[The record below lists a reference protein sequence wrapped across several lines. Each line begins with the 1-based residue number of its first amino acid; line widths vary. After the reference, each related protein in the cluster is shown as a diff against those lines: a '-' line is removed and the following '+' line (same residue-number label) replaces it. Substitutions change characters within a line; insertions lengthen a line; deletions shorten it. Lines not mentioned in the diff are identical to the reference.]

1 MLIFSILAHIIVNV
15 KNQAEL
21 AEHQPEVS
29 EQLLKKSLRKIIT
42 GQKLCN
48 NKSCLLAPKRVDPQ
62 QSPS

>member
-29 EQLLKKSLRKIIT
+29 EQLLKIFKED
-42 GQKLCN
+42 N
-48 NKSCLLAPKRVDPQ
+48 NRAKAV
-62 QSPS
+62 